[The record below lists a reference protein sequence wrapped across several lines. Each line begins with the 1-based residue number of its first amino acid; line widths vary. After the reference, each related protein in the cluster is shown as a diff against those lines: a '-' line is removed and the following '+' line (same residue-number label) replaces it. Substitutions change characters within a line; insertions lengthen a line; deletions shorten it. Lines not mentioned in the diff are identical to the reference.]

1 MNAKEAILKIRALF
15 EDMPQMEEKPED
27 IKVEMAEYSLKDGTK
42 VMIDSLAVDGKVQLE
57 DGSPAPDGEHE
68 LASGEVIVTE
78 AGIIKEVKA
87 MEEPSVEVEIEAGKN
102 MDKIKEEMQSKFD
115 AQENFIKVL
124 TERIEKL
131 ESKSAQGFS
140 QMLDLVEEVSKMP
153 QQDPVEKPIGFKF
166 EQTKDI
172 KFDRLNKYRNAIL
185 NNKN

>member
-1 MNAKEAILKIRALF
+1 
-15 EDMPQMEEKPED
+15 
-27 IKVEMAEYSLKDGTK
+27 
-42 VMIDSLAVDGKVQLE
+42 MIESLAVDGKVQLE

-78 AGIIKEVKA
+78 GGVIKEVKE
-87 MEEPSVEVEIEAGKN
+87 MPSVEVEIEAGKD

-131 ESKSAQGFS
+131 EAKSAQGFS
-140 QMLDLVEEVSKMP
+140 QMLDLVEEVTKMP
-153 QQDPVEKPIGFKF
+153 QQDPIEKPIGFKF

-172 KFDRLNKYRNAIL
+172 KFERLNKYRNAIL